1 MAERAMAVL
10 DSIGDAVL
18 STDLTGNVIYLN
30 RVAEHMTGWSAAEAY
45 GRPLHEVLQVIDAE
59 SRDPVRDPLTM
70 AMRRN
75 AIVGL
80 GENCVLIGRDGS
92 ESAIEDTAAPVHDRS
107 GQVTGAVMV
116 FRDVGAARALS
127 LRMSHLAQ
135 HDVLTGL
142 PNRML
147 LTDRLDRA
155 IAAARRH
162 GVSLAVLFLD
172 LDGFKHIND
181 SLGHSTGDRVLQAVA
196 RRLEAG
202 VRRSDTV
209 SRHGGDEFVV
219 LLSEVACAKDAT
231 LNADKL
237 LAAIAVPHHIDN
249 QALQV
254 TASLGISLYPADGT
268 DPETLLQQADIALL
282 RAKARRNSL
291 LPQHDGPG
299 ACVQVGASRQ
309 VS

>member
-1 MAERAMAVL
+1 MSSSTLVYPRRADKLQLMAERAMAVL

-30 RVAEHMTGWSAAEAY
+30 RIAEHMTGWSAAEAY
-45 GRPLHEVLQVIDAE
+45 GRPLHEVLQIIDAE
-59 SRDPVRDPLTM
+59 SREPIRDPLTM

-80 GENCVLIGRDGS
+80 GENCLLIGRDGS
-92 ESAIEDTAAPVHDRS
+92 ESAIEDTAAPVHDRN

-142 PNRML
+142 PNRLL

-202 VRRSDTV
+202 VR
-209 SRHGGDEFVV
+209 
-219 LLSEVACAKDAT
+219 
-231 LNADKL
+231 
-237 LAAIAVPHHIDN
+237 VP
-249 QALQV
+249 
-254 TASLGISLYPADGT
+254 T
-268 DPETLLQQADIALL
+268 
-282 RAKARRNSL
+282 R
-291 LPQHDGPG
+291 
-299 ACVQVGASRQ
+299 
-309 VS
+309 